1 MLRELN
7 KSVSSNPTDQI
18 NHLTLNNY
26 YPLKVTSSLVP
37 LLCLNAKLR
46 SVSLFRDFLLSAL
59 KKSGRIGQ
67 TQRAVL

>member
-1 MLRELN
+1 MLSELN
-7 KSVSSNPTDQI
+7 KSVSSNPTDQT

-26 YPLKVTSSLVP
+26 YPLKVTSLVP

>member
-26 YPLKVTSSLVP
+26 YPLKVTSLVP